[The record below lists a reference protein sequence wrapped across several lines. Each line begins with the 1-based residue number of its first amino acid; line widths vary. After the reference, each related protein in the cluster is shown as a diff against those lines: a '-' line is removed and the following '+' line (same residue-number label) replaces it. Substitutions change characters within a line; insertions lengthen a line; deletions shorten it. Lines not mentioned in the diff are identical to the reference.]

1 MGKHRVWLFINLI
14 AIVGLLIPSIAL
26 SRPSHKA
33 VAGLQESPNAPVT
46 DLVIDA
52 MEITQ
57 SVQDLDNSV
66 PLVRGKRT
74 FVRVY
79 VHSTNGIYPTTATLE
94 QFFSQ

>member
-1 MGKHRVWLFINLI
+1 
-14 AIVGLLIPSIAL
+14 
-26 SRPSHKA
+26 
-33 VAGLQESPNAPVT
+33 
-46 DLVIDA
+46 
-52 MEITQ
+52 
-57 SVQDLDNSV
+57 LDNSV